1 MDPMIALVQTID
13 LILGLYTWVL
23 IVAAVLSW
31 LVAFNVVNPYSPAVR
46 SVGQAIHVLTEPLLR
61 PIRRI
66 LPPAGGMDFSP
77 VVLLIAIFFLRRFI
91 PEVLL
96 GMM

>member
-1 MDPMIALVQTID
+1 MIALVQTID

-46 SVGQAIHVLTEPLLR
+46 AVGQAIHVLTEPLLR

>member
-1 MDPMIALVQTID
+1 MIALVQTID

-23 IVAAVLSW
+23 IISAVMSW
-31 LVAFNVVNPYSPAVR
+31 LIAFNVINTYSPAVR
-46 SVGQAIHVLTEPLLR
+46 SIGQVLYVVTEPLLR

-66 LPPAGGMDFSP
+66 LPSTGGVDFSP
-77 VVLLIAIFFLRRFI
+77 IVLLIAIFFLRRFI

-96 GMM
+96 GI